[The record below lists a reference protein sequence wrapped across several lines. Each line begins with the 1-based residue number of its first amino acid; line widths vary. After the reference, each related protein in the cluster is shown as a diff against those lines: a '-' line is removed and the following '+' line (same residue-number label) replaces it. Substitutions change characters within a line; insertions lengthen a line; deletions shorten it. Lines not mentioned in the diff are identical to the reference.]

1 MHVLVTG
8 GAGFIGSHAVEALLA
23 RGDTVS
29 VIDNLD
35 PYYDPAAKR
44 ANLAACA
51 DRVRLI
57 EGDLRDPRALGA
69 ALDGAD
75 AVLHMAARAG
85 VRRSIA
91 EPALYVDN
99 NVRGMQV
106 LLDAMHARGVR
117 RLVYASSSS
126 VYGARTDGPFRESD
140 PVRAPESPYAATKMA
155 GELLAHAASRT
166 RGLSVTCC
174 RLFTVYGPRQ
184 RPEMAIHLFA
194 RRALAGE
201 PIRRFGAGDSERDYT
216 YVGDIV
222 AGLLAALDRPEPFAV
237 YNLGGSRPVTLNQL
251 LDGIARVFEVELQIQ
266 QAPDQPGD
274 VPVTWADTSLA
285 RARLGYAPQVG
296 LDEGLGRFRAWL
308 LDQQLPTR

>member
-1 MHVLVTG
+1 MRVLVTG
-8 GAGFIGSHAVEALLA
+8 GAGFIGSHAAEALLA
-23 RGDTVS
+23 RGDQVS

-35 PYYDPAAKR
+35 PYYDPAIKR
-44 ANLAACA
+44 GNLALLG
-51 DRVRLI
+51 DRLRFI
-57 EGDLRDPRALGA
+57 EGDLRDPEALGA
-69 ALDGAD
+69 ALEGVD
-75 AVLHMAARAG
+75 AVLHLAARAG

-99 NVRGMQV
+99 NVRGMQL
-106 LLDAMHARGVR
+106 LLDAMRDRGLR

-126 VYGARTDGPFRESD
+126 VYGARSEGPFRESD

-166 RGLSVTCC
+166 WGLSVSCC

-194 RRALAGE
+194 RLALAGA
-201 PIRRFGAGDSERDYT
+201 PIRRFGDGNSERDYT

-222 AGLLAALDRPEPFAV
+222 SGLLAALDRPEGFAV
-237 YNLGGSRPVTLNQL
+237 YNLGGARPVTLNQL
-251 LDGIARVFEVELQIQ
+251 LDGIARAFDVTLRIE

-285 RARLGYAPQVG
+285 RERLGYAPQVD
-296 LDEGLGRFRAWL
+296 LDEGLARFRTWL
-308 LDQQLPTR
+308 LG